1 MSRFAA
7 LTAGLLLCAAL
18 SVAQGTTGPDL
29 QNTAR
34 PDLQGTDSLSRGFA
48 RALREKTSPELE
60 ERKARRRALQQRGY
74 ATALQS
80 SLEGDG
86 LSALLVML
94 RAHLQIALHIPHTP
108 LSVYYLI
115 KRPPGWP
122 DLYYEVVLTDDW
134 SFPDDPWRKP

>member
-1 MSRFAA
+1 VSRLAA
-7 LTAGLLLCAAL
+7 LTAGLLLCLTL
-18 SVAQGTTGPDL
+18 SRGQDTS
-29 QNTAR
+29 R

-48 RALREKTSPELE
+48 RALREITSPELE
-60 ERKARRRALQQRGY
+60 ERKALRRSLQQRGY

-86 LSALLVML
+86 LSALLAIL
-94 RAHLQIALHIPHTP
+94 RAHLQIALNIPHTP
-108 LSVYYLI
+108 LTVHYLI